1 MYKITSLFFF
11 SFIFIFSIHAQT
23 WNVDDASEYKI
34 EKADIILKVKIMHSF
49 YMTDVM
55 TYQCEVL
62 SVQKGNFGD
71 KELTFEIVYPGNS
84 KKIEQFRM
92 EVLTEGN
99 TVLVG
104 FRKDPDRYLEGI
116 KVSGVDYAYFM
127 SKKIGR

>member
-1 MYKITSLFFF
+1 MYKITSLLFLSLIF
-11 SFIFIFSIHAQT
+11 SFSIHAQT

-34 EKADIILKVKIMHSF
+34 EKADIILKVKIIHSF

-55 TYQCEVL
+55 TYQCKVV
-62 SVQKGNFGD
+62 SIQKGNYQG

-92 EVLTEGN
+92 EALVEGN

-104 FRKDPDRYLEGI
+104 FRKDPNMYLEGI
-116 KVSGVDYAYFM
+116 KINGVNYAYFM